1 MMSDMTRRTSPSHMS
16 LLGESESILRG
27 YKEGSFLSG
36 FTDDTSRT
44 IYVVYEPICLNRKVT
59 EKESIL

>member
-1 MMSDMTRRTSPSHMS
+1 MS